1 MTVEKEEQLQSPY
14 CQICSGCGEE
24 GCCSPLV
31 CQQHPDGDY
40 CGGYLEDLKFGYHMN
55 RWFFNNL
62 LDKIPVDLKEQ
73 YMKEWEEKWENL
85 SSHFSN
91 DENN

>member
-1 MTVEKEEQLQSPY
+1 
-14 CQICSGCGEE
+14 
-24 GCCSPLV
+24 
-31 CQQHPDGDY
+31 
-40 CGGYLEDLKFGYHMN
+40 MN

>member
-1 MTVEKEEQLQSPY
+1 
-14 CQICSGCGEE
+14 
-24 GCCSPLV
+24 
-31 CQQHPDGDY
+31 
-40 CGGYLEDLKFGYHMN
+40 MN

-73 YMKEWEEKWENL
+73 YMKEWEEKWEIF
-85 SSHFSN
+85 SPHFSN

>member
-31 CQQHPDGDY
+31 CQQHPNGDY
-40 CGGYLEDLKFGYHMN
+40 CGRYLDDLKFGYHMN
-55 RWFFNNL
+55 VWFFNNI
-62 LDKIPVDLKEQ
+62 LDKIPEELKKE
-73 YMKEWEEKWENL
+73 YMKEWDEQY
-85 SSHFSN
+85 SHFYGN
-91 DENN
+91 CAD